1 MDEIFI
7 ILLLILLNG
16 FFAMSEIALISA
28 RKSNLQADADKG
40 NSNAKRALKL
50 ASDPDR
56 FLSAVQI
63 GITLIGILTG
73 IFSGNRIAAEFAD
86 VFERAGMSA
95 GAADSLAKGIIVVI
109 VTFLTL
115 IFGELVPKKIGM
127 SASEKVAR
135 FVSGPMSFISVIA
148 SPFVW
153 ILSKTTHLISTALR
167 LQNQET
173 KVTEEEIRSIIQEGT
188 DEGEVL
194 PMEQDIVENVFTLG
208 DQKVSTIMTH
218 RSDIVWLE
226 KEMDESE
233 VRRTIEE
240 NLYEEY
246 PVADGDLD
254 HVIGVLS
261 LKDFVLNLGKGSFDL
276 EKMMREPVYFHENM
290 NVYTVLEEMKR
301 RHVSRALICDE
312 FGLCSGIITLKDI
325 IEELVGNVNDH
336 GEEPD
341 IVARQGNDG
350 WLVDGQCPIYD
361 FLRHFDLDDDLLEDS
376 EYTTVAGL
384 ILEELDHVPV
394 AGEKVDWNGFSFEVV
409 DMDGARLEMKHTW
422 KDGNLIEIEALLMG
436 IPFEIGER
444 SYTDIP
450 NDANI
455 DLNSLIYVSN
465 ISNIA
470 DTSYDGDFLG
480 IYGKRSDCMVETDAW
495 DEDLFEYEY
504 ELDDKNRVSKIN
516 VYDLD
521 PNPDLSREL
530 YYSYKINYMK

>member
-135 FVSGPMSFISVIA
+135 FVSGPMNFISVIA
-148 SPFVW
+148 SPCVW
-153 ILSKTTHLISTALR
+153 VLSKTTHLISRALR

-233 VRRTIEE
+233 VRKTIEE

-276 EKMMREPVYFHENM
+276 EKMMHEPVYFHENM

-409 DMDGARLEMKHTW
+409 DMDGAR
-422 KDGNLIEIEALLMG
+422 
-436 IPFEIGER
+436 
-444 SYTDIP
+444 
-450 NDANI
+450 I
-455 DLNSLIYVSN
+455 DKVIV
-465 ISNIA
+465 
-470 DTSYDGDFLG
+470 
-480 IYGKRSDCMVETDAW
+480 KRSHQETSPEISD
-495 DEDLFEYEY
+495 
-504 ELDDKNRVSKIN
+504 
-516 VYDLD
+516 
-521 PNPDLSREL
+521 
-530 YYSYKINYMK
+530 

>member
-28 RKSNLQADADKG
+28 RKSNLQTEADKG
-40 NSNAKRALKL
+40 NSNARRALKL
-50 ASDPDR
+50 ASDPDK

-86 VFERAGMSA
+86 VFERAGMSVV
-95 GAADSLAKGIIVVI
+95 AADSLAKGIIVVI

-127 SASEKVAR
+127 SAAEKVSK
-135 FVSGPMSFISVIA
+135 FVSGPMRFISVIA

-153 ILSKTTHLISTALR
+153 ILSKTTQLISKALH
-167 LQNQET
+167 LQDQES

-208 DQKVSTIMTH
+208 DQKVGTIMTH

-226 KEMDESE
+226 KGMDEAE

-254 HVIGVLS
+254 HVVGVLS

-276 EKMMREPVYFHENM
+276 EKMMHEP
-290 NVYTVLEEMKR
+290 
-301 RHVSRALICDE
+301 E

-325 IEELVGNVNDH
+325 IEELVGNVNDD
-336 GEEPD
+336 GEDPD

-361 FLRHFDLDDDLLEDS
+361 FLRHFDLDGELLEDS

-384 ILEELDHVPV
+384 ILDELDHVPV
-394 AGEKVDWNGFSFEVV
+394 AGEKVDWENFSFEVV
-409 DMDGARLEMKHTW
+409 DMDGARIDKVIVKLIKPE
-422 KDGNLIEIEALLMG
+422 DSDSAPAGN
-436 IPFEIGER
+436 
-444 SYTDIP
+444 
-450 NDANI
+450 
-455 DLNSLIYVSN
+455 
-465 ISNIA
+465 
-470 DTSYDGDFLG
+470 
-480 IYGKRSDCMVETDAW
+480 
-495 DEDLFEYEY
+495 
-504 ELDDKNRVSKIN
+504 
-516 VYDLD
+516 
-521 PNPDLSREL
+521 
-530 YYSYKINYMK
+530 

>member
-28 RKSNLQADADKG
+28 RKSNLQADAEKG
-40 NSNAKRALKL
+40 NKSARRALKL
-50 ASDPDR
+50 ASDPDK

-86 VFERAGMSA
+86 VFEKAGMTEV
-95 GAADSLAKGIIVVI
+95 AAESLAKGIIVVI

-127 SASEKVAR
+127 SASEKVSRA
-135 FVSGPMSFISVIA
+135 VSGPMAFISVIA

-153 ILSKTTHLISTALR
+153 VLSKTTHLISKALR

-194 PMEQDIVENVFTLG
+194 PMEQDIVENVFALG
-208 DQKVSTIMTH
+208 DLKVSTIMTH

-226 KEMDESE
+226 KDMDESE
-233 VRRTIEE
+233 VRKTIEE

-246 PVADGDLD
+246 PVVDGDMD
-254 HVIGVLS
+254 HVIGILS
-261 LKDFVLNLGKGSFDL
+261 LKDFVVNLGKGSFNIQ
-276 EKMMREPVYFHENM
+276 KMMHEPVYFHENM

-301 RHVSRALICDE
+301 KHISRALICDE
-312 FGLCSGIITLKDI
+312 FGLCTGIITLKDI
-325 IEELVGNVNDH
+325 IEGLVGNVYDDD
-336 GEEPD
+336 EEPD

-361 FLRHFDLDDDLLEDS
+361 FLRHFDVDDDFLQDS

-384 ILEELDHVPV
+384 ILDELDHVPV
-394 AGEKVDWNGFSFEVV
+394 AGEKVEWGDFSFEVV
-409 DMDGARLEMKHTW
+409 DMDGAR
-422 KDGNLIEIEALLMG
+422 
-436 IPFEIGER
+436 
-444 SYTDIP
+444 
-450 NDANI
+450 I
-455 DLNSLIYVSN
+455 DKVIV
-465 ISNIA
+465 
-470 DTSYDGDFLG
+470 
-480 IYGKRSDCMVETDAW
+480 KRKPKQEVVQDNA
-495 DEDLFEYEY
+495 
-504 ELDDKNRVSKIN
+504 
-516 VYDLD
+516 
-521 PNPDLSREL
+521 
-530 YYSYKINYMK
+530 

>member
-28 RKSNLQADADKG
+28 RKSNLQTDADKG
-40 NSNAKRALKL
+40 NKNAKRALKL
-50 ASDPDR
+50 ASDPDK

-86 VFERAGMSA
+86 VFEKAGMSE

-127 SASEKVAR
+127 SASEKVAK
-135 FVSGPMSFISVIA
+135 FVSGPMKFISVIA

-153 ILSKTTHLISTALR
+153 VLSKTTHFISKALR
-167 LQNQET
+167 LQSQET

-218 RSDIVWLE
+218 RSD
-226 KEMDESE
+226 M
-233 VRRTIEE
+233 
-240 NLYEEY
+240 
-246 PVADGDLD
+246 
-254 HVIGVLS
+254 IGVLS
-261 LKDFVLNLGKGSFDL
+261 LKDFVLNLGKGSFNL
-276 EKMMREPVYFHENM
+276 EKMMHEPIYFHENM

-384 ILEELDHVPV
+384 ILEELDHVPE
-394 AGEKVDWNGFSFEVV
+394 AGEKVEWNDFSFEVV
-409 DMDGARLEMKHTW
+409 DMDGARIDKVIVKRNPADLET
-422 KDGNLIEIEALLMG
+422 EE
-436 IPFEIGER
+436 E
-444 SYTDIP
+444 
-450 NDANI
+450 
-455 DLNSLIYVSN
+455 
-465 ISNIA
+465 
-470 DTSYDGDFLG
+470 
-480 IYGKRSDCMVETDAW
+480 
-495 DEDLFEYEY
+495 
-504 ELDDKNRVSKIN
+504 
-516 VYDLD
+516 
-521 PNPDLSREL
+521 
-530 YYSYKINYMK
+530 

>member
-1 MDEIFI
+1 
-7 ILLLILLNG
+7 
-16 FFAMSEIALISA
+16 
-28 RKSNLQADADKG
+28 
-40 NSNAKRALKL
+40 
-50 ASDPDR
+50 
-56 FLSAVQI
+56 
-63 GITLIGILTG
+63 
-73 IFSGNRIAAEFAD
+73 
-86 VFERAGMSA
+86 
-95 GAADSLAKGIIVVI
+95 
-109 VTFLTL
+109 
-115 IFGELVPKKIGM
+115 M
-127 SASEKVAR
+127 SASEKVAK
-135 FVSGPMSFISVIA
+135 FVSGPMRFISVVA

-153 ILSKTTHLISTALR
+153 ILSRTTHLISRALR

-233 VRRTIEE
+233 VRKTIEE

-261 LKDFVLNLGKGSFDL
+261 LKDFVLNLGKGSFNL
-276 EKMMREPVYFHENM
+276 EKMMHEPVYFHENM
-290 NVYTVLEEMKR
+290 NVYTVLEEMKS

-312 FGLCSGIITLKDI
+312 FGLCTGIITLKDI

-361 FLRHFDLDDDLLEDS
+361 FLRHFDLDDDLLEDA

-384 ILEELDHVPV
+384 ILDELDHVPV
-394 AGEKVDWNGFSFEVV
+394 AGEKVDWNDFSFEVV
-409 DMDGARLEMKHTW
+409 DMDGARIDKVIVKQIPQSVPE
-422 KDGNLIEIEALLMG
+422 DGQ
-436 IPFEIGER
+436 
-444 SYTDIP
+444 
-450 NDANI
+450 
-455 DLNSLIYVSN
+455 
-465 ISNIA
+465 
-470 DTSYDGDFLG
+470 
-480 IYGKRSDCMVETDAW
+480 
-495 DEDLFEYEY
+495 
-504 ELDDKNRVSKIN
+504 
-516 VYDLD
+516 
-521 PNPDLSREL
+521 
-530 YYSYKINYMK
+530 